1 MSDAPNRPLTLLV
14 VDDHEVVR
22 QGLASM
28 LDRRPGFQVI
38 AEAGTVA
45 DSIELARRFQ
55 PDLVVMDIRLP
66 DGSGIEA
73 CRDIRAEFPATR
85 VVMLTSF
92 REDRRV
98 LDALSAGAIGFML
111 KDSDGAELVRAIE
124 AAARGDVPLDPRA
137 ARAIV
142 HGSTRTDPRD
152 EMTAREREVL
162 ELISHGLPN
171 KVIAL
176 RLGIS
181 EATVKAHLTRIYRHL
196 GVSDRTQAAIWAR
209 EHPDTSRRDAS

>member
-1 MSDAPNRPLTLLV
+1 MGDPGEMTVRVLLC
-14 VDDHEVVR
+14 DDHAMVREGLERLVNSHDGVEVVGTAADGEEAVR
-22 QGLASM
+22 QAAAL
-28 LDRRPGFQVI
+28 RP
-38 AEAGTVA
+38 
-45 DSIELARRFQ
+45 D
-55 PDLVVMDIRLP
+55 VVMMDVSMPGL
-66 DGSGIEA
+66 DGIEA
-73 CRDIRAEFPATR
+73 TRRITTAAPDTR

-92 REDRRV
+92 REDSRV

-209 EHPDTSRRDAS
+209 EHPDTSRRDAL

>member
-1 MSDAPNRPLTLLV
+1 MIRIVIA
-14 VDDHEVVR
+14 DDHGIVR
-22 QGLASM
+22 QGLAG
-28 LDRRPGFQVI
+28 LLEGVDDLTVVGVAADG
-38 AEAGTVA
+38 AEAVA
-45 DSIELARRFQ
+45 LARELR
-55 PDLVVMDIRLP
+55 PDVCLLDVRMPGLD
-66 DGSGIEA
+66 GIEA
-73 CRDIRAEFPATR
+73 TRRITAAAPETR

-92 REDRRV
+92 REDQRV
-98 LDALSAGAIGFML
+98 LDALAAGAIGFML

-142 HGSTRTDPRD
+142 QGSTRTEPRD

-196 GVSDRTQAAIWAR
+196 GVSDRTQAALWAR